1 MNTISKIAINEQ
13 QILLAH
19 VLGISRKDLSKKIAE
34 LDGKFPANE
43 TDLSSSSKIENFSE
57 KLLDAKQL
65 DQFNQL
71 KNLRSSGQ
79 PLQYVM
85 GVAPFRYLELF
96 VGPGV
101 LIPRPETEKLV
112 EIALNFI
119 WANSEI
125 VSVVDLGAGSG
136 AISIAIYAEVAMK
149 NMPPRTLQ
157 ISAVEKSESA
167 IEYLKKNIA
176 KYEAPIRVV
185 ESDVG
190 QALIGVKADLILAN
204 PPYIP
209 DDEILDK
216 EVSDHEPQIALR
228 GGSDGTQVPS
238 YFFQN
243 AVRMMKS
250 NAIFIM
256 EHHENSAA
264 QIKSLFE
271 TELVDVVSYEDLNGR
286 ARFTSGRK
294 I

>member
-71 KNLRSSGQ
+71 INLRSSGQ

-149 NMPPRTLQ
+149 NQPPRTLQ

-286 ARFTSGRK
+286 TRFTSGRK

>member
-34 LDGKFPANE
+34 LGGKFPANE

-71 KNLRSSGQ
+71 INLRSSGQ

-149 NMPPRTLQ
+149 NQPPRNLQ

-228 GGSDGTQVPS
+228 GGSDGTQVPG

>member
-185 ESDVG
+185 ESDIG

-228 GGSDGTQVPS
+228 GGSDGTQVPG

>member
-34 LDGKFPANE
+34 LGGKFPANE

-71 KNLRSSGQ
+71 INLRSSGQ

-149 NMPPRTLQ
+149 NQPPRNLQ

-185 ESDVG
+185 ESDIG

-228 GGSDGTQVPS
+228 GGSDGTKVPG

-286 ARFTSGRK
+286 TRFTSGRK

>member
-71 KNLRSSGQ
+71 INLRSSGQ

-228 GGSDGTQVPS
+228 GGSDGTQVPN

-256 EHHENSAA
+256 EHHEKTAT

>member
-34 LDGKFPANE
+34 LGGKFPANE

-71 KNLRSSGQ
+71 INLRSSGQ

-228 GGSDGTQVPS
+228 GGSDGTQVPN

-286 ARFTSGRK
+286 TRFTSGRK
-294 I
+294 T

>member
-34 LDGKFPANE
+34 LGGKFPANE
-43 TDLSSSSKIENFSE
+43 TDLSSISKIENFSE
-57 KLLDAKQL
+57 KLLDEKQL

-71 KNLRSSGQ
+71 INLRSSGQ

-185 ESDVG
+185 ESDIG

-228 GGSDGTQVPS
+228 GGSDGTQVPG

>member
-34 LDGKFPANE
+34 LGGKFPANE
-43 TDLSSSSKIENFSE
+43 TDLSSISKIENFSE
-57 KLLDAKQL
+57 KLLDEKQL
-65 DQFNQL
+65 GQFNQL
-71 KNLRSSGQ
+71 INLRSSGQ

-149 NMPPRTLQ
+149 NQPPRNLQ

-185 ESDVG
+185 ESDIG
-190 QALIGVKADLILAN
+190 NALIGVKADLILAN

-228 GGSDGTQVPS
+228 GGSDGTKVPG

-256 EHHENSAA
+256 EHHENSAV

-286 ARFTSGRK
+286 TRFTSGRK

>member
-71 KNLRSSGQ
+71 INLRSSGQ

-185 ESDVG
+185 ESDIG

-228 GGSDGTQVPS
+228 GGSDGTQVPG

>member
-34 LDGKFPANE
+34 LGGKFPANE
-43 TDLSSSSKIENFSE
+43 TDLSSNSKIENFSE

-71 KNLRSSGQ
+71 INLRSSGQ

-119 WANSEI
+119 SANSEI

-149 NMPPRTLQ
+149 NQPPRNLQ

-176 KYEAPIRVV
+176 KYEASIRVV
-185 ESDVG
+185 ESDIG

-228 GGSDGTQVPS
+228 GGSDGTKVPG

-286 ARFTSGRK
+286 TRFTSGRK

>member
-34 LDGKFPANE
+34 LGGKFPANE
-43 TDLSSSSKIENFSE
+43 TDLSSNSKIENFSE

-71 KNLRSSGQ
+71 INLRSSGQ

-149 NMPPRTLQ
+149 NQPPRNLQ

-185 ESDVG
+185 ESDIG

-228 GGSDGTQVPS
+228 GGSDGTKVPG

-286 ARFTSGRK
+286 TRFTSGRK

>member
-34 LDGKFPANE
+34 LGGKFPANE

-57 KLLDAKQL
+57 KLLDEKQL

-71 KNLRSSGQ
+71 INLRSSGQ

-149 NMPPRTLQ
+149 NKPPRNLQ

-190 QALIGVKADLILAN
+190 QALLGVKADLILAN

-209 DDEILDK
+209 DDELLDK
-216 EVSDHEPQIALR
+216 EVSDHEPQVALR

-256 EHHENSAA
+256 EHHENTA
-264 QIKSLFE
+264 QQMKSLFE